1 MTDPN
6 VHISSP
12 PAARQ
17 SGPTPT
23 TTSLPE
29 QARRRRLVD
38 LGREE
43 AGVPC
48 AAWFSRASPG
58 MRLLVEQGVMPRLPR
73 AFRVTLRDGRP
84 YAVFSVKTHIA
95 RGKCGDSGHWRE
107 PRERDGAADMCD
119 VITGY
124 SLVGTAHD
132 GRPVVLT
139 VPPDEIASVECV
151 LVQGHPGQVAPDTDG
166 DGKPDEDDV
175 PFGFAAFTKRED
187 TPELTEEEEPT
198 LFSSV
203 I

>member
-1 MTDPN
+1 MDPDTSTS
-6 VHISSP
+6 ITPSP
-12 PAARQ
+12 KPGPVPTSTSVPARQ
-17 SGPTPT
+17 R
-23 TTSLPE
+23 E
-29 QARRRRLVD
+29 RRLVD

-43 AGVPC
+43 ARVPW
-48 AAWFSRASPG
+48 AEWFNRASAG
-58 MRLLVEQGVMPRLPR
+58 MDVFVEQGIMPAMAR

-95 RGKCGDSGHWRE
+95 RGKCAAGGHWSE
-107 PRERDGAADMCD
+107 PNAATTPGDVCD

-151 LVQGHPGQVAPDTDG
+151 LVQGHPGQAT
-166 DGKPDEDDV
+166 PDEAASDEEV
-175 PFGFAAFTKRED
+175 PFGFAAFAKREER
-187 TPELTEEEEPT
+187 PQLQEEEELT

>member
-1 MTDPN
+1 MGDTSTNITP
-6 VHISSP
+6 SP
-12 PAARQ
+12 AP
-17 SGPTPT
+17 GPMPT
-23 TTSLPE
+23 TTTVIGSPLDPN
-29 QARRRRLVD
+29 QRRLVD

-43 AGVPC
+43 ARVPW
-48 AAWFSRASPG
+48 AQWFNRASQG
-58 MRLLVEQGVMPRLPR
+58 MDLFVEQGIMPALPR

-95 RGKCGDSGHWRE
+95 RGKCPAHGRWSE
-107 PRERDGAADMCD
+107 PSKETNAADICD

-151 LVQGHPGQVAPDTDG
+151 LIQGHPGQITKEEG
-166 DGKPDEDDV
+166 DEDEI
-175 PFGFAAFTKRED
+175 PFGFAAFARRDDRPQLDEV
-187 TPELTEEEEPT
+187 EEST